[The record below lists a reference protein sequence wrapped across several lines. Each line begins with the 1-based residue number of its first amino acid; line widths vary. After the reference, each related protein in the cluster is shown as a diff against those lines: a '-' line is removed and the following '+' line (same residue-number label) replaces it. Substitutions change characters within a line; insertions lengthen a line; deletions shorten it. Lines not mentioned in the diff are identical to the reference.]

1 MLHARRPRWLCKPDF
16 VLETDIDMMS
26 ISSLNA
32 CCQWYSHP
40 DACYCMGWI
49 CSQHCMCYTDIA
61 RAATAGPPSAPQGD
75 TVLSW
80 MQNHA
85 NDLSCLTTAG
95 LAWHNI
101 ACDELATDIS
111 KPVATL
117 WSQSS
122 SKAAV
127 QPQCRVQIQ
136 ILQTSSKT
144 FSVKTRLQVKCRREL
159 SSRTSSA
166 IQTAPAWCMTSYT
179 CCR

>member
-1 MLHARRPRWLCKPDF
+1 MRAMLHARRPRWLCKPDF
-16 VLETDIDMMS
+16 VLEIDIDMMS

-40 DACYCMGWI
+40 DACHCMGWI

-61 RAATAGPPSAPQGD
+61 RAAAACPPSALQGD

-111 KPVATL
+111 EPVANSVVTE
-117 WSQSS
+117 QQQGSS
-122 SKAAV
+122 SA
-127 QPQCRVQIQ
+127 PMECRF
-136 ILQTSSKT
+136 K
-144 FSVKTRLQVKCRREL
+144 
-159 SSRTSSA
+159 SSRHQARPS
-166 IQTAPAWCMTSYT
+166 QLRHVY
-179 CCR
+179 R